1 MTAPSGQAVMNRE
14 FMRSLFSEPR
24 LTLGEAVIRAKAAV
38 TDPDV
43 QRTWMLVGDPTTM
56 LK

>member
-1 MTAPSGQAVMNRE
+1 MNRE